1 MLRPD
6 EVSKLMLKMKR
17 QTDEVTHFE
26 AHEEN
31 KLPERDVSAY
41 IRANSWPGRN
51 YALVGHS
58 YNVEQKIVGTS
69 FPIRRAACI
78 AMMLEQGGLRRCVF
92 VTEALGHEGFTE
104 VLSRFELDWLGKLP
118 NDTVLGPAYASTGE
132 LIGQS
137 FAVWTYV
144 SANVPVL
151 KEPVNAGK

>member
-6 EVSKLMLKMKR
+6 EVSKLMLKMQR
-17 QTDEVTHFE
+17 QAGEETQFE

-41 IRANSWPGRN
+41 MRANTWPGRN
-51 YALVGHS
+51 YALIGHS

-69 FPIRRAACI
+69 FSIRRAACV

-104 VLSRFELDWLGKLP
+104 VLSRFERDWLGKLP
-118 NDTVLGPAYASTGE
+118 NDTVLGPAYTPTGE

-137 FAVWTYV
+137 FAVWSYV
-144 SANVPVL
+144 RVNAPAA
-151 KEPVNAGK
+151 KEPVRTGT